1 MANQCNIC
9 LSSLKEP
16 VSIPC
21 GHVYC
26 ADCLG
31 EHVSTAS
38 QDGYTSSCPTCRTE
52 FPIVTPER
60 TCLPKQVLKFLFPT
74 IRRVYIPDNS
84 SEIEKLQNAL
94 NASQTGRQHLEDQ
107 VGHLMVQC
115 ERYMFTS
122 AAHAK
127 GEKDAMKEIGRL
139 KRRLETEIEARQEA
153 EEARDREI
161 EKAAMLLAHLP
172 VTPAGRNKAY
182 SGATRV
188 QRIQREDS
196 SDDEAEEISTVSYV
210 GKAGCEGTD
219 LISLYRVGR
228 NTHLLPVPERRR
240 DDNLR
245 ASTSHS
251 RLPAQSS
258 EHVLDP
264 RRQSQPSNQN
274 PPASNPSPIHGATKR
289 YIPISDSSDS
299 DSDSDI
305 IRHRF
310 E

>member
-1 MANQCNIC
+1 MSNG
-9 LSSLKEP
+9 
-16 VSIPC
+16 VSYWC
-21 GHVYC
+21 
-26 ADCLG
+26 
-31 EHVSTAS
+31 
-38 QDGYTSSCPTCRTE
+38 
-52 FPIVTPER
+52 R

-188 QRIQREDS
+188 QRIQHEDS
-196 SDDEAEEISTVSYV
+196 SDDEAEEISTVS
-210 GKAGCEGTD
+210 
-219 LISLYRVGR
+219 VGR
-228 NTHLLPVPERRR
+228 NTHPLPVPERRR

-245 ASTSHS
+245 TSTSHS
-251 RLPAQSS
+251 TRLSAQSC

-305 IRHRF
+305 IDIGLGGDGSDREEHGVNAKVSRIIRSI
-310 E
+310 EGHVATSSSAITPRRRVMRQLPVRPTKRMKA